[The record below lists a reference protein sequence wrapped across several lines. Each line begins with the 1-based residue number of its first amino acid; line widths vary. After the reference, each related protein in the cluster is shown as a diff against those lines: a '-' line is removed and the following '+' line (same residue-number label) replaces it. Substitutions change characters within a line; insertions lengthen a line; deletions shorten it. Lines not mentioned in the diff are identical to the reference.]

1 MLEVKNKHA
10 EIWRLI
16 NSVRD
21 WKNAKWGIIKEKS
34 KEDRIKLKIG
44 TGTYSTYWEMKDRDP
59 VKVLEGLKIEDEYFI
74 EVELELVKID
84 LNAEKETG
92 PDNIQPEILKRWHLD
107 AIILKFPK
115 RLLHENVKP
124 KQLPEIDMIPVQ

>member
-1 MLEVKNKHA
+1 MKWSLMQKMLEAKNKHA

-21 WKNAKWGIIKEKS
+21 WENSKWGIIKEKS

-59 VKVLEGLKIEDEYFI
+59 VKVLEGLKIEDGYFT

-84 LNAEKETG
+84 LKAGKQTG
-92 PDNIQPEILKRWHLD
+92 PDIIQP
-107 AIILKFPK
+107 
-115 RLLHENVKP
+115 
-124 KQLPEIDMIPVQ
+124 

>member
-44 TGTYSTYWEMKDRDP
+44 TGTYSTYWEMNLLQKLLKQIGTLLRYWRDY
-59 VKVLEGLKIEDEYFI
+59 KLRMETLQK
-74 EVELELVKID
+74 
-84 LNAEKETG
+84 LNWNWSK
-92 PDNIQPEILKRWHLD
+92 
-107 AIILKFPK
+107 
-115 RLLHENVKP
+115 
-124 KQLPEIDMIPVQ
+124 